1 MKNVRYNK
9 DSVIK
14 HYSSFWGKEYNVLT
28 WDVERAK
35 ELGEDFC
42 ILEFPPR
49 DSKNMWTY
57 ATCCMSN
64 DDDNPIELHIY
75 SKDKDESLIALLTI
89 IAHFH
94 RFDEK
99 LGLSH
104 TVNFG
109 VPWKPRSNCSYGLIS
124 LPYLDGIEFE
134 LLNIGKNRIVHFYWL
149 VPITKEEVTFKKENG
164 IDSLEDIFEKDEL
177 NYIDPLRNSVI

>member
-9 DSVIK
+9 DSVIN

-99 LGLSH
+99 LGL
-104 TVNFG
+104 
-109 VPWKPRSNCSYGLIS
+109 
-124 LPYLDGIEFE
+124 
-134 LLNIGKNRIVHFYWL
+134 
-149 VPITKEEVTFKKENG
+149 
-164 IDSLEDIFEKDEL
+164 
-177 NYIDPLRNSVI
+177 